1 MRQYALIGYPLT
13 HSFSQQFFTE
23 KFAREHIRDARYDLF
38 PLPDITELPR
48 LLAENPALCG
58 LNVTIPHKEAVIP
71 WLNAL
76 DDIAR
81 AVGAV
86 NCIKISKGLLT
97 GYNTDVYGFEMSL
110 HKTGFLTASSEP
122 VQGFILGTGGA
133 AKAVAY
139 VLRKLQIPYH
149 FVSRQPTAENQI
161 AYAELAQWLP
171 NSRALIVQ
179 ASPVGTFP
187 QVEVLPPVPVDC
199 LSPQHL
205 VFDLVYNPPETLLL
219 QRARRQGCLV
229 QNGLEMLHLQAEQA
243 WEIWNE
249 EGKKK

>member
-58 LNVTIPHKEAVIP
+58 LNVTIPHKEAVLP
-71 WLNAL
+71 WLDVL
-76 DDIAR
+76 DETAQE
-81 AVGAV
+81 VGAV
-86 NCIKISKGLLT
+86 NCIKINDGRLT

-110 HKTGFLTASSEP
+110 YKTGFLTISGEP

-139 VLRKLQIPYH
+139 VLRKLQIPYR
-149 FVSRQPTAENQI
+149 FVSRQPTGEDKI

-171 NSRALIVQ
+171 YSRALIIN
-179 ASPVGTFP
+179 ASPAGTFP

-199 LSPQHL
+199 LGPQHL

-219 QRARRQGCLV
+219 REARQRGCRV

-249 EGKKK
+249 TGENK